1 MWFMPFQFAY
11 MMGYIDSCVLN
22 YPCICKI
29 KPSWS
34 WWMIFFLVLRF
45 NLQVVILFSILISV
59 LKREILFIFI
69 YLFFIVVGCLCCLG
83 IKIADL
89 IKFVWQY
96 SFCFSE
102 YAVSALLGYLGSTV
116 VGLLRHIFLAV
127 TVFLHLVSRHLWSE
141 W

>member
-1 MWFMPFQFAY
+1 
-11 MMGYIDSCVLN
+11 
-22 YPCICKI
+22 
-29 KPSWS
+29 
-34 WWMIFFLVLRF
+34 MIFFLVLRF

-69 YLFFIVVGCLCCLG
+69 YLFFIVVGCLCGLG

-127 TVFLHLVSRHLWSE
+127 TVFLHLVSRHL
-141 W
+141 